1 MRTLVIFRRLLD
13 DEVVKAFLRL
23 AEAAPAGRAE
33 RYADFAYRL
42 FLGGENLTEYVWRLI
57 ASDDNAYVRR
67 HARRERVSDAME
79 ACAAREL
86 DILQTVAA
94 LTSREVKAWMAE
106 DMPLPDW
113 ATDPAPDFQKA
124 YAARMARAPVTG
136 YGMFADYTVFRF
148 RGGEIVPVKTPDPI
162 RLKDLSGY
170 EREREKL
177 VRNTQAFF
185 RDRPVANAL
194 LYGDAGTGKSSTV
207 KAVVNE
213 FAERGLRLVEVGKGD
228 LLEIPGVA
236 EALSDNPLKFILF
249 IDDLSFSR
257 DNEEIGALKAIL
269 EGSACARAKNVAVYA
284 TSNRRHLVRE
294 NFSDRGGDDIHV
306 NETIAEQTSLSERF
320 GLSVLFAK
328 PNKDAYLGIVRA
340 LAEAHGVAAVENL
353 EPLAEQFA
361 LERGGRSGRTARQF
375 VEHVLRMQT

>member
-13 DEVVKAFLRL
+13 DEVVQAFLRL
-23 AEAAPAGRAE
+23 AEAAPADRVE

-42 FLGGENLTEYVWRLI
+42 FLVGENFTDYVWRLI
-57 ASDDNAYVRR
+57 ASNDNAYLRR
-67 HARRERVSDAME
+67 RARRESVSDAME

-86 DILQTVAA
+86 ALLQTVATV
-94 LTSREVKAWMAE
+94 TSGEVKAEMP

-113 ATDPAPDFQKA
+113 ATDPAPDFQNA
-124 YAARMARAPVTG
+124 YAARMERAPVTG

-148 RGGEIVPVKTPDPI
+148 RGGNIVPVKTPDPI
-162 RLKDLSGY
+162 RLRDLSSY

-185 RDRPVANAL
+185 RNRPVANAL
-194 LYGDAGTGKSSTV
+194 LYGDAGTGKSSAV

-213 FAERGLRLVEVGKGD
+213 FAHRGLRLVEVGKGD
-228 LLEIPGVA
+228 LLEIPAVV

-249 IDDLSFSR
+249 VDDLSFSR

-269 EGSACARAKNVAVYA
+269 EGSVCARTKNVAVYA
-284 TSNRRHLVRE
+284 TSNRRYLVRE
-294 NFSDRGGDDIHV
+294 NFSDRGGDDIHAS
-306 NETIAEQTSLSERF
+306 ETMAEQTSLSERF
-320 GLSVLFAK
+320 GLSILFAK

-340 LAEAHGVAAVENL
+340 LAEAHGVAAAENL

-375 VEHVLRMQT
+375 VEHILRMQG